1 MAIRTYKVT
10 LDSKNVI
17 APEPVYLRQGDK
29 TGSVVID
36 ATLMDNGSPVSLIG
50 LTPMFKAN
58 TADGQAVIADS
69 TGFSIVNVSG
79 GEFTYQV
86 PNALASVAGKINTA
100 YFSLSDASG
109 SESTFN
115 VPFVVSAAIDI
126 TQKQAQDY
134 ITIIDG
140 TLNSLRDKMDSLQI
154 DFNTIINNYSKGDFY
169 NKAETDSKDSATLA
183 SAKEFSS
190 SGDSNTLTASKTYTD
205 NSLSGIISI
214 PETFPNLAAIQG
226 KYPKGA
232 NGVMIAADNGHKYIW
247 INNTWADS
255 GVYQAVGIA
264 DHSIVQSMIKQP
276 LTRGVPIMGLVTIDE
291 EAMSVSCSNNFVLD
305 INGKYVYVGTAQS
318 ISIPSG
324 TGPIYFYVHMPDK
337 TLHCDRNDPNTDQTT
352 TNDDIYFAVVYQKRL
367 HLYGTGS
374 EVFVSYKQGINDSV
388 PAHADLA
395 LGQLVFDRYAK
406 KLSSTGNL
414 AFVSKNVGYSINDP
428 FTLAFKKN
436 IENVTTYI
444 FLDTI
449 SNKLVELSTNVV
461 LDRYV
466 HIATI
471 YKDGIYGA
479 DTRNWLFANSY
490 SSSQN
495 DREPNTAFIIF
506 NNKIPA
512 TLSSVYTGN
521 GVTQGH
527 LHIDAGACLTSQNA
541 GNFNRITSN
550 VDIDY
555 NYSQSDVNSKGLYTL
570 FWNSNDNSVYFDY
583 YKHNSH
589 DIKILSIYDGKVYG
603 IDSKTISVNGSLNGG
618 FDDRFIVNVPLT
630 LEEWKQKAINGDK
643 TNVAWLGDSTWEGYR
658 VVDPKNIFPNY
669 LNSMLPKVFSNVSS
683 FDCSKGGYTSKDLYD
698 NFDTLLSNANNIGIL
713 FIGGGLNDGS
723 DISTSKSF
731 LKKIIV
737 KARSLGYTPVVAT
750 TQATAVPLSLSSSG
764 GDWNNLQQ
772 RNFVL
777 INEMKRRLASE
788 MHVPLLDFEKHTH
801 DFIELSDSKMSDMFV
816 DYLHGMDPIHIYEAN
831 VAMAFLSPY
840 CETILGDTIIGITNM
855 YASSGISYNVAN
867 NPLPD
872 AVDGFKASYKFT
884 SNEVSKILNYEAFLP
899 IGKKYTLSGF
909 NVGAEVNVIIDG
921 NSPLSLSSSGTIG
934 SLAPGHHVIE
944 VDSTVGNV
952 EFYGLKISVS

>member
-10 LDSKNVI
+10 LDSKNTI

-29 TGSVVID
+29 TGAVVID
-36 ATLMDNGSPVSLIG
+36 ATLMDNGSPVSLSG

-69 TGFSIVNVSG
+69 TGFNIVNVSG

-183 SAKEFSS
+183 SAKEFASF
-190 SGDSNTLTASKTYTD
+190 GDSSTLSASKKYTD

-214 PETFPNLAAIQG
+214 PETFQNLSAIQT

-232 NGVMIAADNGHKYIW
+232 NGVMVAADNGHKYIW
-247 INNTWADS
+247 INGAWTDA

-276 LTRGVPIMGLVTIDE
+276 LTRGVPVLGLIKIDE
-291 EAMSVSCSNNFVLD
+291 SSKTVSCNNKVALD
-305 INGKYVYVGTAQS
+305 INGKYVYVDVAQS
-318 ISIPSG
+318 VPIPDG
-324 TGPIYFYVHMPDK
+324 TGPIYFYVHEPDK
-337 TLHCDRNDPNTDQTT
+337 TLHCDRNDPNADQAT
-352 TNDDIYFAVVYQKRL
+352 TNDDVYFAVVYNSHL

-374 EVFVSYKQGINDSV
+374 EAYVSYKQGINDGV
-388 PAHADLA
+388 PVHADLA
-395 LGQLVFDRYAK
+395 FGQIVFDPSART
-406 KLSSTGNL
+406 LSSTGRLIFESGHNEYI
-414 AFVSKNVGYSINDP
+414 VNDP
-428 FTLAFKKN
+428 FTLTFKKDIS
-436 IENVTTYI
+436 IETTYI
-444 FLDTI
+444 FFDTI
-449 SNKLVELSTNVV
+449 SNKLIELPSN
-461 LDRYV
+461 LALNSYV

-471 YKDGIYGA
+471 FKSGIYGA
-479 DTRNWLFANSY
+479 DTRCWIFRNGHSDNPH
-490 SSSQN
+490 
-495 DREPNTAFIIF
+495 DREPNTAFIVF
-506 NNKIPA
+506 NNKISV
-512 TLSSVYTGN
+512 TLSSVDTGN
-521 GVTQGH
+521 GVTNGH
-527 LHIDAGACLTSQNA
+527 LHINAGSCIISQNL
-541 GNFNRITSN
+541 GSFYYIPNN

-555 NYSQSDVNSKGLYTL
+555 SYNQTDVHANGLYSL
-570 FWNSNDNSVYFDY
+570 FFNYTDLTFYFDY
-583 YKHNSH
+583 YKHNSR
-589 DIKILSIYDGKVYG
+589 DIKVLSLYQGKVYG

-618 FDDRFIVNVPLT
+618 FDDISIDNGPIT
-630 LEEWKQKAINGDK
+630 LEEWKQKAVNGDT
-643 TNVAWLGDSTWEGYR
+643 TNVAWLGDSTWKGFK

-669 LNSMLPKVFSNVSS
+669 LNSMLPKVFRNVSS
-683 FDCSKGGYTSKDLYD
+683 FDCSKSGYTSKQLYD

-723 DISTSKSF
+723 DISTSRSS

-764 GDWNNLQQ
+764 GDWNNMQQ

-777 INEMKRRLASE
+777 INKMKRRLASE
-788 MHVPLLDFEKHTH
+788 MHVPLLDFEKYTH

-831 VAMAFLSPY
+831 LAMAFLSPY
-840 CETILGDTIIGITNM
+840 CETIIDDTTIGITNM

-884 SNEVSKILNYEAFLP
+884 SNEVSKILDYEAFLP

-909 NVGAEVNVIIDG
+909 NVGAKVNVIIDG

-934 SLAPGHHVIE
+934 SLAPGFHVIE

-952 EFYGLKISVS
+952 EFYGLKISIS

>member
-10 LDSKNVI
+10 LDSKNTI

-29 TGSVVID
+29 TGAVVID
-36 ATLMDNGSPVSLIG
+36 AMLMDNGSPVSLSG

-58 TADGQAVIADS
+58 TADGQSVIADS

-126 TQKQAQDY
+126 TQEQAQDY

-154 DFNTIINNYSKGDFY
+154 DFNTIINNYSNGDFY
-169 NKAETDSKDSATLA
+169 NKADTDSKDAATLA
-183 SAKEFSS
+183 SAKDFASY
-190 SGDSNTLTASKTYTD
+190 GDSNTLTASKAYTD
-205 NSLSGIISI
+205 NSISGVISI
-214 PETFPNLAAIQG
+214 PETFPNLAAIQS
-226 KYPKGA
+226 KYPSGA

-247 INNTWADS
+247 TNNTWTDS

-276 LTRGVPIMGLVTIDE
+276 LTRGVPILGLITIDE
-291 EAMSVSCSNNFVLD
+291 SSKTVSCTNNVALD
-305 INGKYVYVGTAQS
+305 INGKYLYVDVAQS
-318 ISIPSG
+318 VPIPDG
-324 TGPIYFYVHMPDK
+324 TGPIYFYVHKPDK
-337 TLHCDRNDPNTDQTT
+337 TLHCDRNDPNADQTT
-352 TNDDIYFAVVYQKRL
+352 TNDDIYFAVVYQGRL

-374 EVFVSYKQGINDSV
+374 EVFVSYKQGIKDSV

-406 KLSSTGNL
+406 TLSSTGNL

-428 FTLAFKKN
+428 FTLTLQKN
-436 IENVTTYI
+436 IENVTTHI

-449 SNKLVELSTNVV
+449 SNKLIELPANTV
-461 LDRYV
+461 LKRYV
-466 HIATI
+466 HIANI
-471 YKDGIYGA
+471 YKDGIYDA
-479 DTRNWLFANSY
+479 DTRNWVFSNSY
-490 SSSQN
+490 SSNLN
-495 DREPNTAFIIF
+495 DREPNTAFVVF

-512 TLSSVYTGN
+512 TISSVYAGS
-521 GVTQGH
+521 GVTNGH
-527 LHIDAGACLTSQNA
+527 LHIDAGSCLTNQNA
-541 GNFNRITSN
+541 GSFYRITNN

-555 NYSQSDVNSKGLYTL
+555 SYNQSDVNSKGLYTL
-570 FWNSNDNSVYFDY
+570 FWNSIDNSVYFDY

-589 DIKILSIYDGKVYG
+589 DIKILSTYDGKVYG
-603 IDSKTISVNGSLNGG
+603 IDGKTISVNGSLNGG
-618 FDDRFIVNVPLT
+618 FDDTFINNNPLT
-630 LEEWKQKAINGDK
+630 LEEWQQKAINGDV

-658 VVDPKNIFPNY
+658 VVDPNNIFPKY
-669 LNSMLPKVFSNVSS
+669 LNNMLPKVFSNVSS
-683 FDCSKGGYTSKDLYD
+683 FDCSKGGYTSKDLYN
-698 NFDTLLSNANNIGIL
+698 NFDTLLSAATNIGVL

-723 DISTSKSF
+723 DIATSKSY
-731 LKKIIV
+731 LKKIIF
-737 KARSLGYTPVVAT
+737 KARSLGYIPVVAT
-750 TQATAVPLSLSSSG
+750 TQATAVPLSLSSAG

-777 INEMKRRLASE
+777 INEMKRQLASE
-788 MHVPLLDFEKHTH
+788 MHVPLLDFEKYTH
-801 DFIELSDSKMSDMFV
+801 EFIELSDSKMSDMFV

-831 VAMAFLSPY
+831 LAMAFLSPY
-840 CETILGDTIIGITNM
+840 CETILDDTTIGITNM

-884 SNEVSKILNYEAFLP
+884 SNEVSKILDYEAFLP

-909 NVGAEVNVIIDG
+909 NVGAEVKVIIDG
-921 NSPLSLSSSGTIG
+921 ASPLSLSSSGTIG
-934 SLAPGHHVIE
+934 SLAPGYHVIE

-952 EFYGLKISVS
+952 EFYGLKISIS